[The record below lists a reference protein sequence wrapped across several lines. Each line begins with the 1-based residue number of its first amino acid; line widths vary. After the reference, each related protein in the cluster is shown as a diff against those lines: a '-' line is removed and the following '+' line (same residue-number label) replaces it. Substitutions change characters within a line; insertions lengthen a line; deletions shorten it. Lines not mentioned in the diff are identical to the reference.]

1 MIHSPTQMDSVD
13 FGAVFCFAVLLFIAL
28 LAIKRYILDPKTY
41 IMPLLISFVVSTVS
55 FLGILDL
62 VSAANMKFM

>member
-1 MIHSPTQMDSVD
+1 MLHSPSCMDTID
-13 FGAVFCFAVLLFIAL
+13 FGAVFCFAILLFIAL

-41 IMPLLISFVVSTVS
+41 IKPLLISFIVSSVS

-62 VSAANMKFM
+62 VSAVNIKFI